1 MISSLNVYEKY
12 EFIFEKAENVS
23 HFEILKNFFSG
34 SKISI
39 KNIRVFNNK
48 TNKLDF
54 NNLAIHSLGSYIL
67 RQTNDEIVFLIGNQK
82 DDILKFN
89 LKKELEQVNKISLE
103 LKLEKLPLSNNSVC
117 VNFNE
122 NF

>member
-12 EFIFEKAENVS
+12 EFIFEKVENIS

-54 NNLAIHSLGSYIL
+54 NNLVIHSLGSYIL
-67 RQTNDEIVFLIGNQK
+67 RQTNDEIVFLTGNLK

-89 LKKELEQVNKISLE
+89 LKKKLEQVNKITLE
-103 LKLEKLPLSNNSVC
+103 LKLERLPLLNNSVC
-117 VNFNE
+117 INFNE
-122 NF
+122 N